1 MCKLTERDAKIDEL
15 RKELVDLKTQ
25 LYNTKQILRQ
35 KRAELK
41 GLVKEDGK
49 ENVLRIRPREINKAI
64 SIAIKDGLSFVNEF
78 EVEGED
84 FTPEITEDIGRITSE
99 AMKNL
104 AEVFI
109 KTAERFDVKEKNDIE

>member
-1 MCKLTERDAKIDEL
+1 LTERDAKIDEL